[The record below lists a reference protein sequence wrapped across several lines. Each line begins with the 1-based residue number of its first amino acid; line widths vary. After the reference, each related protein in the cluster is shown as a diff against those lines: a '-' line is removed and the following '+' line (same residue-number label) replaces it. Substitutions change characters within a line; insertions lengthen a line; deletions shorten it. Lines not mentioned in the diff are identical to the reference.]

1 MVAGVVGG
9 GVGQVLGVHQCC
21 SKDRGGDLPHGQGW
35 WAVVLQLSVGITG
48 ADKSMKT
55 VQIKS
60 DNECRS
66 FLYYFDACC
75 GGTCDKW
82 ILQWGWEE
90 TIPAITLITLH
101 TNKHELYELFGNQ
114 IIFVRYPNFKWKC
127 PNHIFCK
134 FCHNMRYKSKH
145 MLLFYSFIVLWSW
158 TM

>member
-9 GVGQVLGVHQCC
+9 GVGQVLGGHQCC

-101 TNKHELYELFGNQ
+101 TSKSVVWVINLLNWKNTLHQMTLYIQGLTRLRFE
-114 IIFVRYPNFKWKC
+114 
-127 PNHIFCK
+127 
-134 FCHNMRYKSKH
+134 
-145 MLLFYSFIVLWSW
+145 VLNLEWLW
-158 TM
+158 TSNYLTHFLQG

>member
-1 MVAGVVGG
+1 MVTGVVGG

-101 TNKHELYELFGNQ
+101 TNKSVVWV
-114 IIFVRYPNFKWKC
+114 VREPNFLQTWAANMETKNKTLLTCSTEKTHYTKWRSVFKG
-127 PNHIFCK
+127 
-134 FCHNMRYKSKH
+134 
-145 MLLFYSFIVLWSW
+145 
-158 TM
+158 